1 MRRRQRAQSA
11 GEWRARHFTPAVSMH
26 TAPRFDFAVALESSE
41 TNSSVALAYRLA
53 PNGMGAFLAL
63 RPLQPL
69 YPHQVTGAEF
79 MLDRHLAGAGGGLC
93 DDLRTGKTRAA
104 IYAAVTAQQRA
115 MSNSSPASR
124 WGRPTLV
131 VCPKDLLGV
140 WQGEIEAL
148 YGPGKLAV
156 LTLDTDSVRPRQS
169 REALRAQLREGT
181 DIVLTSIS
189 YLAESSHFGAAML
202 QEELAYRM
210 LICDEAHEYVSA
222 GTQSFEI
229 LCRMRADSKWYVT
242 GTPIQNSLQSL
253 TTALTFMGVHRT
265 RLSGMNARA
274 LINLARTM
282 TLRRTWIL
290 LEVMPRTPVPT
301 SRPLEDRVYRAAL
314 RQLVSPKRG
323 PVNSLK
329 SIHILRQLVLS
340 PYLCRDLY
348 DDGTLV
354 LPDGAFF
361 APVSDS
367 VQDAMT
373 LAVREMTMEDIG
385 ADAQQ
390 AWQIVP
396 LEWRDRQDLR
406 RQVDILK
413 STLIP
418 RVAPKERWFINYLL
432 RQRIEPTREKVV
444 VFSGFRAP
452 LQRLAKLLSLR
463 REYGVRGACDFV
475 LIDGDLSV
483 ADRTRLRGRFACDPN
498 CQVLLATIDV
508 NGRGL
513 DLTHAN
519 HTVIND
525 PWWNPNDEHQAVGRM
540 KGPKQTRPV
549 HTYRLVL
556 PGTIDECVADEA
568 DAKVRLDQAALP
580 QSLLVR
586 PGEGPVEVSAV
597 ATEDLSEEPA
607 RERVRTSNVM
617 DQLRAQARG
626 FNFLS

>member
-1 MRRRQRAQSA
+1 VQA
-11 GEWRARHFTPAVSMH
+11 
-26 TAPRFDFAVALESSE
+26 APRFDFAFGPAGVLPEKE
-41 TNSSVALAYRLA
+41 PSVALTYRLN
-53 PNGMGAFLAL
+53 PQGMADFLAL

-79 MLDRHLAGAGGGLC
+79 MLGRHLAGAGGGGLC

-115 MSNSSPASR
+115 MSGSSPASR

-156 LTLDTDSVRPRQS
+156 LVLDTESVRPRQS
-169 REALRAQLREGT
+169 RDALRAQLREGT
-181 DIVLTSIS
+181 DIVLASIS
-189 YLAESSHFGAAML
+189 YLVESSHFGAAML
-202 QEELAYRM
+202 REEFAWRM
-210 LICDEAHEYVSA
+210 LLCDEAHEYVST

-265 RLSGMNARA
+265 RLSGLGPKA
-274 LINLARTM
+274 LIDLARTL

-314 RQLVSPKRG
+314 RQLLAPSSVFKA
-323 PVNSLK
+323 LK
-329 SIHILRQLVLS
+329 VIHTLRQLVLS
-340 PYLCRDLY
+340 PYMCRDLY
-348 DDGTLV
+348 DRGVLTLPSGVILAPASALDGSEPIAGDNESL
-354 LPDGAFF
+354 
-361 APVSDS
+361 
-367 VQDAMT
+367 AMT
-373 LAVREMTMEDIG
+373 LAVREMTLEDIG
-385 ADAQQ
+385 ANPRQ
-390 AWQIVP
+390 AWQSHLPREIRQRVDALKAALVP
-396 LEWRDRQDLR
+396 
-406 RQVDILK
+406 
-413 STLIP
+413 P
-418 RVAPKERWFINYLL
+418 VAPKERWFCNCLL
-432 RQRIEPTREKVV
+432 PQVVEPAREKAIL
-444 VFSGFRAP
+444 FSGFRVP
-452 LQRLAKLLSLR
+452 LQRLAKLLQLR
-463 REYGVRGACDFV
+463 REFGVSRATDFV
-475 LIDGDLSV
+475 HIDGDLG
-483 ADRTRLRGRFACDPN
+483 APERARQRERFACDPA
-498 CQVLLATIDV
+498 CQVLLATINV
-508 NGRGL
+508 NSRGL

-580 QSLLVR
+580 QSLLAQ
-586 PGEGPVEVSAV
+586 PGASGPAEVSAV

-607 RERVRTSNVM
+607 RERARTRNVM
-617 DQLRAQARG
+617 DQLRGQAARV
-626 FNFLS
+626 FSVSCLT